1 MALIVLEEE
10 GWGEGAPAKG
20 YLAPEVFRVKKSDI
34 CCVRCRVALC
44 LFRCLLVL
52 HFPPL
57 GRYPSVLDA
66 RRRKGMLGITRDGW
80 WNGMIGG
87 WTVTEKQS
95 LFFIKK
101 KQFHSEMLLPLH
113 DTCASD

>member
-20 YLAPEVFRVKKSDI
+20 YLAPEVFRVKKS
-34 CCVRCRVALC
+34 
-44 LFRCLLVL
+44 
-52 HFPPL
+52 
-57 GRYPSVLDA
+57 A
-66 RRRKGMLGITRDGW
+66 RRRKGMLRITRDGW

-95 LFFIKK
+95 LFF
-101 KQFHSEMLLPLH
+101 F
-113 DTCASD
+113 